1 MSHEA
6 CRQRRGMRKKEK
18 RRSLMLGLINKPRK
32 KVPADWNQDES
43 TV

>member
-6 CRQRRGMRKKEK
+6 CRQRGGMCKKEK
-18 RRSLMLGLINKPRK
+18 KRSLMLGPSDKPRK
-32 KVPADWNQDES
+32 KVPADWNQDEG